1 HARALDG
8 GATVDHQYLRP
19 IPVVVRDGLPAE
31 FRWRGVD
38 YEVAEVLSVWRLRD
52 RWWVSPMETDFRKAG
67 SDRTYYRVRCPDQQV
82 FDIHHDAVSGLWV
95 LDRVH
100 D

>member
-1 HARALDG
+1 MA
-8 GATVDHQYLRP
+8 HQYLRP
-19 IPVVVRDGLPAE
+19 VPVVVRGGAPAG
-31 FRWRGVD
+31 FRWKGIE
-38 YEVAEVLSVWRLRD
+38 YAVAEVLATWHLMD
-52 RWWVSPMETDFRKAG
+52 KWWAHPAEENPRQAA

-82 FDIHHDAVSGLWV
+82 FELYHDAASGLWV